1 MEYIEK
7 YVFVPLFFFFFIVSN
22 DNCKIA
28 LLSLALL
35 WVYLN
40 VAVNAMLNYLCLS
53 EGNFITL

>member
-7 YVFVPLFFFFFIVSN
+7 YVFVPLVFFFILSN

-40 VAVNAMLNYLCLS
+40 VAVNAMLKLPMS
-53 EGNFITL
+53 Q